1 MFFIIDHISCH
12 GITLWKLHD
21 QEVSLK
27 KKLVQTRFLIVHG
40 LGMLWV
46 AHAHLAMSHATTLV
60 AGTQIP
66 VENER

>member
-1 MFFIIDHISCH
+1 MSWYNLVKTSWS
-12 GITLWKLHD
+12 GS
-21 QEVSLK
+21 VSEK
-27 KKLVQTRFLIVHG
+27 KTGANTFLIVHG